1 MASTPHTPPNSHGDP
16 QGHESYEV
24 SPRGPF
30 VFLFFLAIALAL
42 IFAGL
47 TGVQHLEVY
56 LQQDAARKQALE
68 LTPGVVPQG
77 HPLPP
82 EPRLE
87 STGDAAITAVR
98 QRDQAILKNY
108 AWDNADKTLVRIP
121 VSRAIDIV
129 VAAGKGVPA
138 ALPASGLAVATPS
151 TQPLGGA
158 P

>member
-1 MASTPHTPPNSHGDP
+1 MASTPHIPPDPHGP
-16 QGHESYEV
+16 GGHETADL

-30 VFLFFLAIALAL
+30 VFLVVLMLAL
-42 IFAGL
+42 GAVFAGL
-47 TGVQHLEVY
+47 YAIDHLLEQ
-56 LQQDAARKQALE
+56 LREDNAARQAAE

-98 QRDQAILKNY
+98 DRDNKILTTY
-108 AWDNADKTLVRIP
+108 AWADSGKTLARIP
-121 VSRAIDIV
+121 IDRAIDLV
-129 VAAGKGVPA
+129 VIAGKGVPA
-138 ALPASGLAVATPS
+138 TLPPNGLVIPRSS
-151 TQPLGGA
+151 TQPVGGA